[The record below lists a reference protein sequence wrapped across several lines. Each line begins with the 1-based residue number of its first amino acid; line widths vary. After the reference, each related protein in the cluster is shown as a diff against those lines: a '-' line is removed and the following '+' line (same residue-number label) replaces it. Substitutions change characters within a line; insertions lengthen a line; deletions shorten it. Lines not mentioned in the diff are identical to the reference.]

1 VLLLIGYISGLLGI
15 GKTLIAE
22 LLAEYLYR
30 ALILVSASELSTI
43 VEAIE
48 ERLPRIFKYASR

>member
-1 VLLLIGYISGLLGI
+1 MLLLIGYISGLLGI

-30 ALILVSASELSTI
+30 ALIPVSTSELSI
-43 VEAIE
+43 IAEAIK
-48 ERLPRIFKYASR
+48 ERLPHIFKYAS